1 MFLKICG
8 IRNLDDASY
17 AVDQGATAL
26 GFVLW
31 PRSPR
36 YVERDAV
43 ARIVAQLPATVT
55 TVGVFVNESSDEIAR
70 TMERTNLTAVQL
82 HGDEPATYAQELAWP
97 ILKSVTLA
105 TAGEILA
112 TWSDD
117 TTLLV
122 DAADMDRR
130 GGTGQQVDWAA
141 AAPLARAR
149 RLVLAGGLTPANVAD
164 AIAAVRPYGV
174 DVSSGVEDA
183 PGVKNPEKV
192 GRFLTAARKA
202 MMTGDVTTGD
212 VTPGGVTTGGVGRPF
227 RGAMEK

>member
-8 IRNLDDASY
+8 IRNLDDASH
-17 AVDQGATAL
+17 AVEQGATAL

-36 YVERDAV
+36 YVAPDAV
-43 ARIVAQLPATVT
+43 ARIVAQLPATIT

-82 HGDEPATYAQELAWP
+82 HGDEPASYAQELAWP

-105 TAGEILA
+105 TAGEVA
-112 TWSDD
+112 AAWSDD
-117 TTLLV
+117 TTLLL
-122 DAADMDRR
+122 DAADIERR

-141 AAPLARAR
+141 AAALARTR

-183 PGVKNPEKV
+183 PGVKNRDKV
-192 GRFLTAARKA
+192 ARFLAAARTA
-202 MMTGDVTTGD
+202 MMVSAAAD
-212 VTPGGVTTGGVGRPF
+212 VGRPF
-227 RGAMEK
+227 RGAVEK

>member
-1 MFLKICG
+1 MKICG
-8 IRNLDDASY
+8 ITNLDDAAH
-17 AVDQGATAL
+17 AVAEGATAL

-36 YVERDAV
+36 YVARDAV

-82 HGDEPATYAQELAWP
+82 HGDEQGEYANELAWP
-97 ILKSVTLA
+97 ILRSVTLA
-105 TAGEILA
+105 TVPGVVAGWSEDTIL
-112 TWSDD
+112 
-117 TTLLV
+117 LL
-122 DAADMDRR
+122 DAADLERR
-130 GGTGQQVDWAA
+130 GGTGQQVDWERAA
-141 AAPLARAR
+141 TLARKR
-149 RLVLAGGLTPANVAD
+149 RVVLAGGLTPVNVAD
-164 AIAAVRPYGV
+164 AIAIVRPYGV

-192 GRFLTAARKA
+192 AQFLSAARNA
-202 MMTGDVTTGD
+202 MMAQRARTDAD
-212 VTPGGVTTGGVGRPF
+212 AGRPS